1 MMPVAPL
8 ATVNLNYLRIPA
20 QTEAPICGDLV
31 LVHGLAAS
39 LGFWH
44 LGIVRA
50 LSGLCRLVAYDLRGH
65 GRSEMTPTGYSIPEM
80 ADDLAAL
87 LDHLGLEQVHLL
99 GHSFGGAIAL
109 RFASRHPERVHSL
122 MLADVRLRALQ
133 PYHRLRDWIDWPLWR
148 PVLQQAGI
156 ELNDMQPEGGY
167 ELLTAM
173 ARAQSHEAN
182 ILPMPLFQT
191 PTGSVRRNGAA
202 QRWLQLQ
209 ETTSIRRDLRVSD
222 GLTPAV
228 LRAIR
233 LPVLGLYG
241 ERSPVMPTARALHRL
256 CPHYELHRVRHA
268 GHFFPLTRPRRL
280 VNAAL
285 RFLATQNGVTTHLE
299 HLFESVDHEHEP
311 EHEHEP
317 ASLLTAF

>member
-1 MMPVAPL
+1 MPIARL
-8 ATVNLNYLRIPA
+8 AGVNLNYVRFPA
-20 QTEAPICGDLV
+20 QTEVPLCGDLV

-44 LGIVRA
+44 LGIVRS
-50 LSGLCRLVAYDLRGH
+50 LSALCRLIAYDLRGH
-65 GRSEMTPTGYSIPEM
+65 GRSEMTPTGYSIPQM
-80 ADDLAAL
+80 TDDLAAL
-87 LDHLGLEQVHLL
+87 LDHLGLERVHLL

-109 RFASRHPERVHSL
+109 RFASRYPERVHSL
-122 MLADVRLRALQ
+122 ILADVRLRALQ
-133 PYHRLRDWIDWPLWR
+133 PYHRLRDWIDWPIWR
-148 PVLQQAGI
+148 PLLQRAGI
-156 ELNDMQPEGGY
+156 ELNDAQPEGGY

-173 ARAQSHEAN
+173 ARAHSHETN
-182 ILPMPLFQT
+182 TLPLPLFQT

-202 QRWLQLQ
+202 HRWLQLQ

-280 VNAAL
+280 VNTSL
-285 RFLATQNGVTTHLE
+285 RFLATQNGVPSHFE
-299 HLFESVDHEHEP
+299 HLFHGADHEHE
-311 EHEHEP
+311 HEYEQEP
-317 ASLLTAF
+317 ASLLAAF

>member
-1 MMPVAPL
+1 
-8 ATVNLNYLRIPA
+8 
-20 QTEAPICGDLV
+20 
-31 LVHGLAAS
+31 
-39 LGFWH
+39 
-44 LGIVRA
+44 
-50 LSGLCRLVAYDLRGH
+50 
-65 GRSEMTPTGYSIPEM
+65 
-80 ADDLAAL
+80 
-87 LDHLGLEQVHLL
+87 
-99 GHSFGGAIAL
+99 
-109 RFASRHPERVHSL
+109 

-148 PVLQQAGI
+148 PVLQRAGI
-156 ELNDMQPEGGY
+156 ELNDRQPEGGY

-173 ARAQSHEAN
+173 ARAQSHEMN
-182 ILPMPLFQT
+182 TLPMPLFQT
-191 PTGSVRRNGAA
+191 PAGSVRRNGAA

-209 ETTSIRRDLRVSD
+209 DTTSIRRDLRVAD

-233 LPVLGLYG
+233 PPVLGLYG

-285 RFLATQNGVTTHLE
+285 RFLATHSGVAAHFE
-299 HLFESVDHEHEP
+299 HLFESVDHEHHEHEP

-317 ASLLTAF
+317 ASLLAAF